1 MSGDLGKSLKMLA
14 VLGVI
19 TLASGLSLGA
29 LNEATWELAA
39 NNVLRFKKIPAVVDI
54 YRAMGQ
60 ELSAVEHAALEEE
73 LLAEKRLVDIG
84 AADPLLFFV
93 VKEGGKPAAVALEGM
108 GQGFAGD
115 VGVMIGVNLED
126 AGVTGIGVTTMSETP
141 GVGTRVREEAFAAQ
155 FAGMPGDATFKV
167 KKDGGEIDAI
177 TGATV
182 SSRAVVDA
190 VAAAMALF
198 REHEDAIRDA
208 VAAGPANAGAADP
221 GGVS

>member
-1 MSGDLGKSLKMLA
+1 MVV

-60 ELSAVEHAALEEE
+60 ELTPVEHAALEEE
-73 LLAEKRLVDIG
+73 LLAEKRQVDIG
-84 AADPLLFFV
+84 GKDPLLFFV
-93 VKEGGKPAAVALEGM
+93 VKEGGEPAAVALEGI
-108 GQGFAGD
+108 GQGFGGD
-115 VGVMIGVNLED
+115 VGVMIGVDL
-126 AGVTGIGVTTMSETP
+126 ATGGVTGIGVTTMSETP
-141 GVGTRVREEAFAAQ
+141 GVGTRVREPAFAAQ
-155 FAGMPGDATFKV
+155 FAGLPGDTIFQV
-167 KKDGGEIDAI
+167 KKDGGAIDAI

-182 SSRAVVDA
+182 SSRAVAAA
-190 VAAAMALF
+190 VTAAMATF

-208 VAAGPANAGAADP
+208 VAAGPATSADQP